1 MGDFSLT
8 LAIFVEKNM
17 NDPLKAF
24 GIRLSSVRRKCGLSQ
39 ERLALESGL
48 ARSYLSGIERGKR
61 NVSLLNIHKIADTLG
76 VPAYVLLQDG
86 D

>member
-8 LAIFVEKNM
+8 LAIFTEKNM

-39 ERLALESGL
+39 ERLVLESGL

-76 VPAYVLLQDG
+76 VSAYVLLQDG